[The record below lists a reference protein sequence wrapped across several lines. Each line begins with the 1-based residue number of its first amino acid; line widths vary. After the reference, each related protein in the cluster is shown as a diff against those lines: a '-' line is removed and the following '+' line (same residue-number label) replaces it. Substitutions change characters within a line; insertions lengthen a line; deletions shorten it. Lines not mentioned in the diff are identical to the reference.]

1 MQTVIG
7 LDVGTTGTKAAVCDP
22 QGRVLGKAYCEYDLH
37 FTGDGGVE
45 QNAADWIGA
54 VRTAVREA
62 VAASGATP
70 DSIAAISLST
80 QGGSVWARGEH
91 GEALTPVMTWM
102 DGRAHAEAD
111 DLRMLAGERLYRAS
125 GWQVGAGF
133 DAAKLL
139 WLRRNRPE
147 VFEKAVGFDTTLET
161 VNRYLTGK
169 SVTDPTNAAIR
180 ILYNIRER
188 RYDPEILSLLG
199 LDAGRLPEVVPTG
212 TVIGSCGAGVGT
224 PGQCAC
230 LQRGTRPVLCVA
242 RRRRDPGRRCSGCN
256 RNRLGGVGNNG
267 SADLFRKPHFAGNP
281 SGRGTLRS
289 NGIVGLCGVGTE
301 MVQKSRRKRLRNAGC
316 RGRDAP

>member
-1 MQTVIG
+1 
-7 LDVGTTGTKAAVCDP
+7 
-22 QGRVLGKAYCEYDLH
+22 
-37 FTGDGGVE
+37 
-45 QNAADWIGA
+45 
-54 VRTAVREA
+54 
-62 VAASGATP
+62 
-70 DSIAAISLST
+70 
-80 QGGSVWARGEH
+80 
-91 GEALTPVMTWM
+91 
-102 DGRAHAEAD
+102 
-111 DLRMLAGERLYRAS
+111 MLAGERLYRAS

-199 LDAGRLPEVVPTG
+199 LDAGRLPEVLPTG
-212 TVIGSCGAGVGT
+212 TVIGSLTDRAARELGLPGSVLVCNGAHDQYCASLGAGAIRAGDVLVATGT
-224 PGQCAC
+224 
-230 LQRGTRPVLCVA
+230 
-242 RRRRDPGRRCSGCN
+242 
-256 RNRLGGVGNNG
+256 RLGGVGNNG
-267 SADLFRKPHFAGNP
+267 SADLFRKSHFAGNP

-289 NGIVGLCGVGTE
+289 NGIVGFGGVGTE

>member
-37 FTGDGGVE
+37 FTKDGGVE

-147 VFEKAVGFDTTLET
+147 VFEKAVGFDTTL
-161 VNRYLTGK
+161 
-169 SVTDPTNAAIR
+169 
-180 ILYNIRER
+180 
-188 RYDPEILSLLG
+188 
-199 LDAGRLPEVVPTG
+199 
-212 TVIGSCGAGVGT
+212 
-224 PGQCAC
+224 
-230 LQRGTRPVLCVA
+230 
-242 RRRRDPGRRCSGCN
+242 
-256 RNRLGGVGNNG
+256 
-267 SADLFRKPHFAGNP
+267 
-281 SGRGTLRS
+281 
-289 NGIVGLCGVGTE
+289 
-301 MVQKSRRKRLRNAGC
+301 
-316 RGRDAP
+316 